1 MDRMKDLM
9 MDAMQADDYKFRVN
23 FLLAALI
30 SEEAND
36 TDEKI
41 EKNKK
46 ALNYFLE
53 FSSRF
58 SGDQEKEEF
67 LYKTSKTVREYLSNI

>member
-9 MDAMQADDYKFRVN
+9 VDAMQMDDYKFRVN

-36 TDEKI
+36 TDEKM

-53 FSSRF
+53 FSNSF
-58 SGDQEKEEF
+58 SGDREKEEF
-67 LYKTSKTVREYLSNI
+67 LDKTSKTVREYLSNI